1 MSIMLS
7 LLAELNHA
15 ADSLGLYRAEL
26 ARILGLKCGEVPD
39 AKTFQSLLRNDD
51 VAMMHW
57 FRRQHAVL
65 GMTPLL
71 AIVDDGRL
79 DDVIAQLH

>member
-1 MSIMLS
+1 
-7 LLAELNHA
+7 
-15 ADSLGLYRAEL
+15 
-26 ARILGLKCGEVPD
+26 
-39 AKTFQSLLRNDD
+39 
-51 VAMMHW
+51 MMHW

-65 GMTPLL
+65 GTTPLL